1 MALGALI
8 GAYQEDDAGGLRA
21 LLPLAGHTLI
31 EYQARCLAALGAAPL
46 LVLVERV
53 PVALNEAFERLRG
66 EGIAVIVVSDGAEA
80 ASRFEA
86 GSDVIL
92 LADGIAPDIG
102 DVERLGEPDAA
113 SSAPVREPIILTVAD
128 DEAHQRFERIDGS
141 HRWAGLA
148 RLPASLVGA
157 TAAMIGDWD
166 FQSTLLRRAVQ
177 AGARLVPAAAGDGA
191 GPIIAEGDTMA
202 GYERRLLLASRGARS
217 DWVSRFVLPL
227 AEELATERL
236 METRLRPEWLVRAA
250 LALTLGAALALTRG
264 WLWQG
269 LVALLLATPLDLVAR
284 RIALL
289 RLRPLR
295 ASFVAQRALWPAGGL
310 ALLALGWFE
319 ARHGGGWGAALAA
332 LAAAAF
338 AEAMRIERRSTEPP
352 GAIWL
357 FSRRAAIWAAIPFAL
372 GGWWNAYLALLALYA
387 AVSFFLAQHVH
398 HRVARD

>member
-8 GAYQEDDAGGLRA
+8 GAYQEDESGGLRA
-21 LLPLAGHTLI
+21 LLPLAGQTLI
-31 EYQARCLAALGAAPL
+31 EFQARCLAAVGAAPL

-53 PVALNEAFERLRG
+53 PVALNDAFERLRG
-66 EGIAVIVVSDGAEA
+66 EGIAVVAVSDGAEA

-86 GSDVIL
+86 GTEVML
-92 LADGIAPDIG
+92 LADGIAPDMN
-102 DVERLGEPDAA
+102 DVGRLGDLDGADGNDG
-113 SSAPVREPIILTVAD
+113 SLVLTVPDD
-128 DEAHQRFERIDGS
+128 DEHRGFERIDAS

-148 RLPASLVGA
+148 RLPAGLVGA

-166 FQSTLLRRAVQ
+166 LQSTLLRRAVQ
-177 AGARLVPAAAGDGA
+177 SGARLVPAASGDGA
-191 GPIIAEGDTMA
+191 GPFLADGDAMA
-202 GYERRLLLASRGARS
+202 GYERRLLVASRGARS
-217 DWVSRFVLPL
+217 DLVSRFILPL
-227 AEELATERL
+227 VEEMATERL

-250 LALTLGAALALTRG
+250 LVLTIGAALAFTRG

-289 RLRPLR
+289 RLRPLSPGSP
-295 ASFVAQRALWPAGGL
+295 AKKSLWPAAGL
-310 ALLALGWFE
+310 ALIGLGWFE
-319 ARHGGGWGAALAA
+319 ARHGGGWGAMVAA

-352 GAIWL
+352 GKLYL
-357 FSRRAAIWAAIPFAL
+357 FSRRTAIWAAIPFAL
-372 GGWWNAYLALLALYA
+372 GGWWNLYLALLAVYA
-387 AVSFFLAQHVH
+387 AASFFLAQHVH